1 MLSFSRTR
9 WETLPS
15 FFKRASFRRRRMR
28 TILMARRLDPPPT
41 ASSTKRSMGTVVT
54 RSIEN
59 QPRR

>member
-1 MLSFSRTR
+1 
-9 WETLPS
+9 
-15 FFKRASFRRRRMR
+15 MR

-59 QPRR
+59 QPRRYARAISRLLRTRVFPT